1 MSKGYGQSRKNK
13 YSEVY
18 EIVQLLRINGAR
30 IDRNSQS
37 TYIVR
42 LGHKGS
48 WANQEMTTQQL
59 KARYGHGTIG
69 YKALRMHQRAD
80 RVPVARPRASSRNR
94 DLAF

>member
-1 MSKGYGQSRKNK
+1 MAKGYDQSRKNK

-18 EIVQLLRINGAR
+18 EIVQLLRINNAS
-30 IDRNSQS
+30 IERNGS
-37 TYIVR
+37 R
-42 LGHKGS
+42 NFLLKLGPTWRK
-48 WANQEMTTQQL
+48 EELTEPQL